1 MIGFMAKGEVDVN
14 SLNIEG
20 KTGILALG
28 LGEEWGGGDWA
39 VGRLWRLFKDLG
51 FYSLFFV

>member
-14 SLNIEG
+14 SPNIEG

-28 LGEEWGGGDWA
+28 LGEGCGGDWA
-39 VGRLWRLFKDLG
+39 VGRLWRLLKDLG
-51 FYSLFFV
+51 FYTLFFM